1 MFGRKKNK
9 VANDN
14 LNKILYVC
22 DGTKCKNC
30 NESCNLTDDISHAL
44 HIKLLNEGEYVGF
57 QKIDDHLVENEK
69 IISELG
75 TFKHKYEEMLEQEI
89 RNNVLASKAYESLVQ
104 TLREKKATKAD
115 LISAMETA
123 VGYLGEYLE

>member
-30 NESCNLTDDISHAL
+30 NKSCNLTGDISHAL

-57 QKIDDHLVENEK
+57 QKIDDRLVENEK

-89 RNNVLASKAYESLVQ
+89 HNEDLASKAYESLVKA
-104 TLREKKATKAD
+104 LREKKATKAV